1 MATIKEN
8 GQSYLE
14 QEALDLRHEQMARSD
29 YNPTNEYNAL
39 HPDALADGDERGK
52 GTGDIAGH
60 GWIVPD
66 MTKPKYQKSGLF
78 NTSDGGNNC
87 DYAAREVMTAR
98 SIYGPGREYGIDI
111 EVNTEA
117 NRNEGQYD
125 GSVDP
130 LKVPYACP
138 FL

>member
-29 YNPTNEYNAL
+29 YNPNDEYSAQ
-39 HPDALADGDERGK
+39 HQDALATGDEKGK
-52 GTGDIAGH
+52 GTGDFAGH
-60 GWIVPD
+60 GWIVPN
-66 MTKPKYQKSGLF
+66 MTIPRGQMSGMF
-78 NTSDGGNNC
+78 NTDEGGNDC

-98 SIYGPGREYGIDI
+98 SLYGPNRQYGIDVM
-111 EVNTEA
+111 VNTSI
-117 NRNEGQYD
+117 NREEGQYD

-130 LKVPYACP
+130 LKIPYACP
-138 FL
+138 FM